1 MNMPTI
7 SVLMPVYNVE
17 AYIGEAVE
25 SILAQTFADFELII
39 LDDCSTDKTSDIV
52 TTFSDSRIRYI
63 KQPRNLGLSEN
74 LNTGIRMARGKY
86 IARMDGDDIA
96 VNTWLEKGK
105 CVLDNNPDIGIC
117 SSGFE
122 WFGSKKATVRFP
134 KYNEDIKA
142 QLLYNNAVIVPI
154 IRTEV
159 LIDNN
164 LFYKTEA
171 FPAEDYRMWAECI
184 RATKIYNIQ
193 ETLFYYRMHEK
204 QICAARRDEQKNK
217 VNEVRLFML
226 EYLNPNI
233 SDEDKDYFINNFAEN
248 KINSRKDIALL
259 KKFARKLIEKN
270 TTNKN
275 FDEKALHRCF
285 KKNIGISAYNFSI
298 NLFFSSGYS
307 VGKYISFLKSMLF
320 VHIPLKYNIRILYK
334 TLF

>member
-1 MNMPTI
+1 
-7 SVLMPVYNVE
+7 
-17 AYIGEAVE
+17 
-25 SILAQTFADFELII
+25 
-39 LDDCSTDKTSDIV
+39 
-52 TTFSDSRIRYI
+52 
-63 KQPRNLGLSEN
+63 
-74 LNTGIRMARGKY
+74 
-86 IARMDGDDIA
+86 MDGDDIA

-134 KYNEDIKA
+134 EYNEDIKA

-193 ETLFYYRMHEK
+193 ETLFFYRMHEK
-204 QICAARRDEQKNK
+204 QICAARRDEQKKK

-275 FDEKALHRCF
+275 FDEKALRRCF

-298 NLFFSSGYS
+298 NLFFTSGYS
-307 VGKYISFLKSMLF
+307 VGKYISFLKSILF

>member
-1 MNMPTI
+1 MSPTI

-134 KYNEDIKA
+134 KSTVVVQQCSN
-142 QLLYNNAVIVPI
+142 
-154 IRTEV
+154 
-159 LIDNN
+159 
-164 LFYKTEA
+164 
-171 FPAEDYRMWAECI
+171 
-184 RATKIYNIQ
+184 
-193 ETLFYYRMHEK
+193 
-204 QICAARRDEQKNK
+204 
-217 VNEVRLFML
+217 
-226 EYLNPNI
+226 
-233 SDEDKDYFINNFAEN
+233 
-248 KINSRKDIALL
+248 
-259 KKFARKLIEKN
+259 
-270 TTNKN
+270 
-275 FDEKALHRCF
+275 
-285 KKNIGISAYNFSI
+285 SAYNT
-298 NLFFSSGYS
+298 Y
-307 VGKYISFLKSMLF
+307 
-320 VHIPLKYNIRILYK
+320 
-334 TLF
+334 